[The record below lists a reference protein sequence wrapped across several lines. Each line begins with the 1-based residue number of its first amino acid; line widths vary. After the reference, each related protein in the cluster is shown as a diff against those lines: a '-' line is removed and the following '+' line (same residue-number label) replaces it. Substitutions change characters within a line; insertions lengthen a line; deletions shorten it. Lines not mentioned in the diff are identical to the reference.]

1 MRPNKKL
8 TRMIRNIL
16 HINKDVLELSVP
28 KVEEVTNKPTKL
40 TPLKHDFA

>member
-8 TRMIRNIL
+8 TTMIKNIL

-28 KVEEVTNKPTKL
+28 KDEVTSKPTKL